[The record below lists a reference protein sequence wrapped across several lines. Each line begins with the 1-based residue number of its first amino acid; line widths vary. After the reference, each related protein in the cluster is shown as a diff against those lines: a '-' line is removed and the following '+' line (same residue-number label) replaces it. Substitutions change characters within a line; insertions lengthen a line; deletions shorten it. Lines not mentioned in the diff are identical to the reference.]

1 MVREAGPAVSTGTGV
16 FRKRK
21 NQRCKVFVV
30 LGDDAAVIRVVK
42 WQKVLA
48 VLGDDAAVIRVVNG
62 RLKVLAVF
70 GDDAL

>member
-1 MVREAGPAVSTGTGV
+1 M
-16 FRKRK
+16 
-21 NQRCKVFVV
+21 

-48 VLGDDAAVIRVVNG
+48 VLGDDAAVIRVVDD

-70 GDDAL
+70 RDDAL

>member
-1 MVREAGPAVSTGTGV
+1 VEGVRKDVVQIGIVVNCRQKVLAV
-16 FRKRK
+16 
-21 NQRCKVFVV
+21 
-30 LGDDAAVIRVVK
+30 LLDDDAVIRVVK
-42 WQKVLA
+42 WQRVFA

>member
-1 MVREAGPAVSTGTGV
+1 M
-16 FRKRK
+16 
-21 NQRCKVFVV
+21 

-62 RLKVLAVF
+62 RLKVLAGLV
-70 GDDAL
+70 DDAL